1 MTDSTRV
8 ASLDTSQ
15 VDLMRLWVGP
25 IDASKLSWQRS
36 FFLRMSL
43 LLSIS
48 GSYMSYDYFQDRL
61 WHHVLAQPT
70 PHNSGIFRSSSLRYA
85 ALQPHIGFHIHLST
99 ITGTMLLIALLWFG
113 ISAPLSAIGSYFGS
127 KHGVRDINHDM
138 VIASAQQRNFRH
150 SEIP

>member
-25 IDASKLSWQRS
+25 IDASKLSWRQS

-43 LLSIS
+43 LLSIPV
-48 GSYMSYDYFQDRL
+48 SYMPYDYLQDRL

-70 PHNSGIFRSSSLRYA
+70 PHHGRVFRSSPLRYA
-85 ALQPHIGFHIHLST
+85 VLHPNISPHIQLST
-99 ITGTMLLIALLWFG
+99 IIGTMLLIALLWFG

-127 KHGVRDINHDM
+127 KHGVRDIKHDM
-138 VIASAQQRNFRH
+138 VIASAQQRTFRH